1 MNSILLRASHW
12 NDYALLDSGDGDKLE
27 RFGPYVFSRPEPQA
41 IWKKNLSSKVWN
53 NISGKFIS
61 SSSTNNDEIVGKWS
75 LEKNLPDKWEMNFEN
90 LKFFA
95 TPTPFRH
102 LGFFPDQSPHWLWAA
117 KKIKLHQQLF
127 SNKTPVKILNLFGYS
142 GLASLHAAVNGA
154 TVTHIDASK
163 KAINFAFENRNL
175 SSFENL
181 PIKFITDDAVKFVQR
196 EIRRN
201 NKYDA
206 IILDPPKYGRGP
218 NGEKWELFKD
228 LPFLLNLI
236 PQILSKKPLFI
247 ILNSYAIRA
256 SYLSL
261 HYALKDIMQGFAGSV
276 QSGEL
281 CITEEQKNPR
291 QISTAIFARWEGQ
304 QIN

>member
-1 MNSILLRASHW
+1 MNSTLLHASHW
-12 NDYALLDSGDGDKLE
+12 KDYALLDSGDGDKLE

-117 KKIKLHQQLF
+117 KKIKLHLQLF
-127 SNKTPVKILNLFGYS
+127 TNKTPVKILNLFGYS

-228 LPFLLNLI
+228 LPFLLNII

-261 HYALKDIMQGFAGSV
+261 HYALKDVMQGFPGSV

-281 CITEEQKNPR
+281 CIIEDQKNPR

-304 QIN
+304 

>member
-1 MNSILLRASHW
+1 MNSILLCAPRW
-12 NDYALLDSGDGDKLE
+12 NDYTLLDSGDGDKLE
-27 RFGPYVFSRPEPQA
+27 KFGPYIFSRPEPQA
-41 IWKKNLSSKVWN
+41 IWKKNLSSKVWD

-75 LEKNLPDKWEMNFEN
+75 LDKNLPEKWEMHFEN

-127 SNKTPVKILNLFGYS
+127 SKKTPIKILNLFGYS
-142 GLASLHAAVNGA
+142 GVASLHAAANGA

-175 SSFENL
+175 SSLEHL

-261 HYALKDIMQGFAGSV
+261 HYALKDVMQGFPGSV

-281 CITEEQKNPR
+281 CITEDQNNPR

-304 QIN
+304 

>member
-1 MNSILLRASHW
+1 MNSILLHASHW
-12 NDYALLDSGDGDKLE
+12 KDYALLDSGDGDKLE

-75 LEKNLPDKWEMNFEN
+75 LDKNLPEKWEMHFEN

-127 SNKTPVKILNLFGYS
+127 SKKKPIKILNLFGYS
-142 GLASLHAAVNGA
+142 GVASLHAAANGA

-175 SSFENL
+175 SSSEHL

-201 NKYDA
+201 NRYDA

-281 CITEEQKNPR
+281 CITEDQNNPR
-291 QISTAIFARWEGQ
+291 QISTAIFARWEAQ
-304 QIN
+304 

>member
-1 MNSILLRASHW
+1 MNPILLQTSQW
-12 NDYALLDSGDGDKLE
+12 SDYALLDSGDGDKLE
-27 RFGPYVFSRPEPQA
+27 RFGPYIFSRPEPQA
-41 IWKKNLSSKVWN
+41 IWKRNLSSKVWN
-53 NISGKFIS
+53 NTSGKFIS
-61 SSSTNNDEIVGKWS
+61 SSSIDNDQIVGKWS
-75 LEKNLPDKWEMNFEN
+75 LEKNLPDKWEINFEN

-117 KKIKLHQQLF
+117 EKIKLHQQLF
-127 SNKTPVKILNLFGYS
+127 SKKTPLKILNLFGYS
-142 GLASLHAAVNGA
+142 GVASLHAAANGA

-181 PIKFITDDAVKFVQR
+181 PIKFITEDTVKFVLR

-261 HYALKDIMQGFAGSV
+261 HYALKDVMQGFTGSV

-304 QIN
+304 

>member
-1 MNSILLRASHW
+1 MNPILLQTSQW
-12 NDYALLDSGDGDKLE
+12 SDYALLDSGDGDKLE
-27 RFGPYVFSRPEPQA
+27 RFGPYIFSRPEPQA
-41 IWKKNLSSKVWN
+41 IWKRNLSSKVWN
-53 NISGKFIS
+53 NTSGKFIS
-61 SSSTNNDEIVGKWS
+61 SSSTDNDQIVGKWS
-75 LEKNLPDKWEMNFEN
+75 LEKNLPDKWEINFEN

-117 KKIKLHQQLF
+117 EKIKLHQQLF
-127 SNKTPVKILNLFGYS
+127 SKKTPPKILNLFGYS
-142 GLASLHAAVNGA
+142 GVASLHAAANGA

-181 PIKFITDDAVKFVQR
+181 PIKFITEDAVKFVQR

-261 HYALKDIMQGFAGSV
+261 HHALKDVMQGFTGSV

-304 QIN
+304 

>member
-1 MNSILLRASHW
+1 MNPILLQTSQW
-12 NDYALLDSGDGDKLE
+12 SDYALLDSGDGDKLE
-27 RFGPYVFSRPEPQA
+27 RFGPYIFSRPEPQA

-53 NISGKFIS
+53 NTSGKFIS
-61 SSSTNNDEIVGKWS
+61 SSSTDNDQIVGKWS
-75 LEKNLPDKWEMNFEN
+75 LEKNLPDKWEINFEN

-117 KKIKLHQQLF
+117 EKIKLHQQLF
-127 SNKTPVKILNLFGYS
+127 SKKTPPKILNLFGYS
-142 GLASLHAAVNGA
+142 GVASLHAAANGA
-154 TVTHIDASK
+154 RVTHIDASK

-181 PIKFITDDAVKFVQR
+181 PVKFITEDAVKFVQR

-261 HYALKDIMQGFAGSV
+261 HYALKDVMQGFTGSV

-304 QIN
+304 

>member
-1 MNSILLRASHW
+1 MNSILLTASHW
-12 NDYALLDSGDGDKLE
+12 NDYSLLDSGDGNKLE
-27 RFGPYVFSRPEPQA
+27 RFGPYIFSRPEPQA
-41 IWKKNLSSKVWN
+41 IWKKNLSSKVWT

-61 SSSTNNDEIVGKWS
+61 STSTNNDEIVGKWS
-75 LEKNLPDKWEMNFEN
+75 LIKNLPNKWEINFEN

-127 SNKTPVKILNLFGYS
+127 YNQTPLKILNLFGYS
-142 GLASLHAAVNGA
+142 GVASLHAAANGA
-154 TVTHIDASK
+154 RVTHIDASK

-261 HYALKDIMQGFAGSV
+261 HYALKDVMQGFTGSV

-304 QIN
+304 

>member
-1 MNSILLRASHW
+1 MNPILLQTSQW
-12 NDYALLDSGDGDKLE
+12 SDYALLDSGDGDKLE
-27 RFGPYVFSRPEPQA
+27 RFGPYIFSRPEPQA
-41 IWKKNLSSKVWN
+41 IWKRNLSSKVWN
-53 NISGKFIS
+53 NTSGKFIS
-61 SSSTNNDEIVGKWS
+61 SSSIDNDQIVGKWS
-75 LEKNLPDKWEMNFEN
+75 LEKNLPDKWEINFEN

-117 KKIKLHQQLF
+117 EKIKLHQQLF
-127 SNKTPVKILNLFGYS
+127 SKKTPLKILNLFGYS
-142 GLASLHAAVNGA
+142 GVASLHAAANGA

-181 PIKFITDDAVKFVQR
+181 PIKFITEDTVKFVLR

-218 NGEKWELFKD
+218 NGEKWELYKD

-261 HYALKDIMQGFAGSV
+261 HYALKDVMQGFAGSV

>member
-1 MNSILLRASHW
+1 MDPILLQTSQW
-12 NDYALLDSGDGDKLE
+12 SDYALLDSGDGDKLE
-27 RFGPYVFSRPEPQA
+27 RFGPYIFSRPEPQA

-53 NISGKFIS
+53 NTSGKFIS
-61 SSSTNNDEIVGKWS
+61 SSSIDNDQIVGKWS
-75 LEKNLPDKWEMNFEN
+75 LEKNLPDKWEINFEN

-117 KKIKLHQQLF
+117 EKIKLHQQLF
-127 SNKTPVKILNLFGYS
+127 SKKTPLKILNLFGYS
-142 GLASLHAAVNGA
+142 GVASLHAAANGA

-181 PIKFITDDAVKFVQR
+181 PIKFITEDTVKFVLR

-261 HYALKDIMQGFAGSV
+261 HYALKDVMQGFTGSV

-304 QIN
+304 

>member
-1 MNSILLRASHW
+1 MNPILLQTSQW
-12 NDYALLDSGDGDKLE
+12 SDYALLDSGDGDKLE
-27 RFGPYVFSRPEPQA
+27 RFGPYIFSRPEPQA

-53 NISGKFIS
+53 NTSGKFIS
-61 SSSTNNDEIVGKWS
+61 SSSTDNDQIVGKWS
-75 LEKNLPDKWEMNFEN
+75 LEKNLPDKWEINFEN

-117 KKIKLHQQLF
+117 EKIKLHQQLF
-127 SNKTPVKILNLFGYS
+127 SKKTPLKILNLFGYS
-142 GLASLHAAVNGA
+142 GVASLHAAANGA

-163 KAINFAFENRNL
+163 KAINFAFKNRNL
-175 SSFENL
+175 SSFENH
-181 PIKFITDDAVKFVQR
+181 PIKFITEDAVKFVQR

-261 HYALKDIMQGFAGSV
+261 HYALKDVMQGFAGSV

-304 QIN
+304 

>member
-1 MNSILLRASHW
+1 MNSILLTASHW
-12 NDYALLDSGDGDKLE
+12 NDYSLLDSGDGNKLE
-27 RFGPYVFSRPEPQA
+27 RFGPYIFSRPEPQA
-41 IWKKNLSSKVWN
+41 IWKKNLSSKVWT

-61 SSSTNNDEIVGKWS
+61 STSTNNDEIVGKWS
-75 LEKNLPDKWEMNFEN
+75 LEKNLPNKWEINFEN

-127 SNKTPVKILNLFGYS
+127 YNQIPLKILNLFGYS
-142 GLASLHAAVNGA
+142 GVASLHAAANGA
-154 TVTHIDASK
+154 RVTHIDASK

-261 HYALKDIMQGFAGSV
+261 HHALKDVMQGFTGSV

-304 QIN
+304 

>member
-1 MNSILLRASHW
+1 MNPILLQTSQW
-12 NDYALLDSGDGDKLE
+12 SDYALLDSGDGDKLE
-27 RFGPYVFSRPEPQA
+27 RFGPYIFSRPEPQA

-53 NISGKFIS
+53 NTSGKFIS
-61 SSSTNNDEIVGKWS
+61 SSSTDNDQIVGKWS
-75 LEKNLPDKWEMNFEN
+75 LEKNLPDKWEINFEN

-117 KKIKLHQQLF
+117 EKIKLHQQLF
-127 SNKTPVKILNLFGYS
+127 SKKTPLKILNLFGYS
-142 GLASLHAAVNGA
+142 GVASLHAAANGA

-181 PIKFITDDAVKFVQR
+181 PIKFITEDAVKFVQR

-261 HYALKDIMQGFAGSV
+261 HYALKDVMQGFPGSV

-281 CITEEQKNPR
+281 CITEKQNNPR

-304 QIN
+304 

>member
-1 MNSILLRASHW
+1 MNPILLQTSQW
-12 NDYALLDSGDGDKLE
+12 SDYALLDSGDGDKLE
-27 RFGPYVFSRPEPQA
+27 RFGPYIFSRPEPQA

-53 NISGKFIS
+53 NTSGKFIS
-61 SSSTNNDEIVGKWS
+61 SSSTDNDQIVGKWS
-75 LEKNLPDKWEMNFEN
+75 LEKNLPDKWEINFEN

-117 KKIKLHQQLF
+117 EKIKLHQHLF
-127 SNKTPVKILNLFGYS
+127 SKKTPLKILNLFGYS
-142 GLASLHAAVNGA
+142 GVASIHAAANGA

-181 PIKFITDDAVKFVQR
+181 PIKFITEDAVKFVQR

-247 ILNSYAIRA
+247 ILSSYAIRA

-261 HYALKDIMQGFAGSV
+261 HFALKDVMQGFTGSV

-304 QIN
+304 

>member
-1 MNSILLRASHW
+1 MNPILLQTSQW
-12 NDYALLDSGDGDKLE
+12 NDYALLDCGDGDKLE
-27 RFGPYVFSRPEPQA
+27 RFGPYIFSRPEPQA
-41 IWKKNLSSKVWN
+41 IWKKNLSSNVWE

-61 SSSTNNDEIVGKWS
+61 SSSTNNEEIIGKWS
-75 LEKNLPDKWEMNFEN
+75 LEKNLPNKWEINFEN

-102 LGFFPDQSPHWLWAA
+102 LGFFPDQSPHWLWVA

-127 SNKTPVKILNLFGYS
+127 SQKTPIKILNLFGYS
-142 GLASLHAAVNGA
+142 GVASLHAAVNGA
-154 TVTHIDASK
+154 NVTHIDASK

-181 PIKFITDDAVKFVQR
+181 PIKFITDDAVKFVLR

-261 HYALKDIMQGFAGSV
+261 HYALKDVMQGFAGSV

-281 CITEEQKNPR
+281 CITEEQNNPR
-291 QISTAIFARWEGQ
+291 QISTAIFARWEAQ

>member
-1 MNSILLRASHW
+1 MNPILLQTSQW
-12 NDYALLDSGDGDKLE
+12 SDYALLDSGDGDKLE
-27 RFGPYVFSRPEPQA
+27 RFGPYIFSRPEPQA
-41 IWKKNLSSKVWN
+41 IWKRNLSSKVWN
-53 NISGKFIS
+53 NTSGKFIS
-61 SSSTNNDEIVGKWS
+61 SSSTDNDQIVGKWS
-75 LEKNLPDKWEMNFEN
+75 LEKNLPDKWEINFEN

-117 KKIKLHQQLF
+117 EKIKLHQQLF
-127 SNKTPVKILNLFGYS
+127 PKKTPPKILNLFGYS
-142 GLASLHAAVNGA
+142 GVASLHAAANGA

-163 KAINFAFENRNL
+163 KAINFAFENKNL

-181 PIKFITDDAVKFVQR
+181 PVKFITEDAVKFVQR

-261 HYALKDIMQGFAGSV
+261 HHALKDVMQGFTGSV

-291 QISTAIFARWEGQ
+291 QISTAIFARWESQ
-304 QIN
+304 

>member
-1 MNSILLRASHW
+1 MNPILLQTSQW
-12 NDYALLDSGDGDKLE
+12 SDYALLDSGDGDKLE
-27 RFGPYVFSRPEPQA
+27 RFGPYIFSRPEPQA

-53 NISGKFIS
+53 NTSGKFIS
-61 SSSTNNDEIVGKWS
+61 SSSTDNDQIVGKWS
-75 LEKNLPDKWEMNFEN
+75 LEKNLPDKWEINFEN

-117 KKIKLHQQLF
+117 EKIKLHQQLF
-127 SNKTPVKILNLFGYS
+127 SKKTPLKILNLFGYS
-142 GLASLHAAVNGA
+142 GVASLHAAANGA

-181 PIKFITDDAVKFVQR
+181 PIKFITEDAVKFVQR

-261 HYALKDIMQGFAGSV
+261 HYALKDVMQGFTGSV

-304 QIN
+304 

>member
-1 MNSILLRASHW
+1 MNSILLNASRW
-12 NDYALLDSGDGDKLE
+12 NDYSLLDSGDGDKLE
-27 RFGPYVFSRPEPQA
+27 RFGPYIFSRPEPQA
-41 IWKKNLSSKVWN
+41 IWKKNLSSKVWT

-61 SSSTNNDEIVGKWS
+61 STSTNNDEIVGKWS
-75 LEKNLPDKWEMNFEN
+75 LIKNLPNKWEINFEN

-127 SNKTPVKILNLFGYS
+127 YNQTPLKILNLFGYS
-142 GLASLHAAVNGA
+142 GVASLHAAANGA
-154 TVTHIDASK
+154 RVTHIDASK

-261 HYALKDIMQGFAGSV
+261 HYALKDVMQGFTGSV

-304 QIN
+304 

>member
-1 MNSILLRASHW
+1 MNPILLQTSQW
-12 NDYALLDSGDGDKLE
+12 SDYALLDSGDGDKLE
-27 RFGPYVFSRPEPQA
+27 RFGPYIFSRPEPQA

-53 NISGKFIS
+53 NTSGKFIS
-61 SSSTNNDEIVGKWS
+61 SSSTDNDQIVGKWS
-75 LEKNLPDKWEMNFEN
+75 LEKNLPDKWEINFEN

-117 KKIKLHQQLF
+117 EKIKLHQQLF
-127 SNKTPVKILNLFGYS
+127 SKKTPPKILNLFGYS
-142 GLASLHAAVNGA
+142 GVASLHAAANGA

-181 PIKFITDDAVKFVQR
+181 PIKFITEDTVKFVLR

-261 HYALKDIMQGFAGSV
+261 HYALKDVMQGFTGSV

-291 QISTAIFARWEGQ
+291 QISTAIFARWECQ

>member
-1 MNSILLRASHW
+1 MNPILLQTSQW
-12 NDYALLDSGDGDKLE
+12 SDYALLDSGDGDKLE
-27 RFGPYVFSRPEPQA
+27 RFGPYIFSRPEPQA
-41 IWKKNLSSKVWN
+41 IWKRNLSSKVWN
-53 NISGKFIS
+53 NTSGKFIS
-61 SSSTNNDEIVGKWS
+61 SSSTDNDQIVGKWS
-75 LEKNLPDKWEMNFEN
+75 LEKNLPDKWEINFEN

-117 KKIKLHQQLF
+117 EKIKLHQQLF
-127 SNKTPVKILNLFGYS
+127 SKKTPLKILNLFGYS
-142 GLASLHAAVNGA
+142 GVASLHAAANGA

-181 PIKFITDDAVKFVQR
+181 PIKFITEDAVKFVQR

-247 ILNSYAIRA
+247 ILNSYAIRS

-261 HYALKDIMQGFAGSV
+261 HYALKDVMQGFTGSV

-304 QIN
+304 

>member
-1 MNSILLRASHW
+1 MNSILLTASHW
-12 NDYALLDSGDGDKLE
+12 SDYALLDSGDGNKLE
-27 RFGPYVFSRPEPQA
+27 RFGPYIFSRPEPQA
-41 IWKKNLSSKVWN
+41 IWKKNLSSKVWT

-61 SSSTNNDEIVGKWS
+61 STSTNNDEIVGKWS
-75 LEKNLPDKWEMNFEN
+75 LEKNLPNKWEINFEN

-127 SNKTPVKILNLFGYS
+127 YNQTPLKILNLFGYS
-142 GLASLHAAVNGA
+142 GVASLHAAANGA
-154 TVTHIDASK
+154 RVTHIDASK

-261 HYALKDIMQGFAGSV
+261 HYALKDVMQGFPGSV

-281 CITEEQKNPR
+281 CITEDQNNPR

-304 QIN
+304 

>member
-1 MNSILLRASHW
+1 MNPILLQTSQW
-12 NDYALLDSGDGDKLE
+12 SDYALLDSGDGDKLE
-27 RFGPYVFSRPEPQA
+27 RFGPYIFSRPEPQA

-53 NISGKFIS
+53 NTSGKFIS
-61 SSSTNNDEIVGKWS
+61 SSSTDNDQIVGKWS
-75 LEKNLPDKWEMNFEN
+75 LEKNLPDKWEINFES

-117 KKIKLHQQLF
+117 EKIKLHQQLF
-127 SNKTPVKILNLFGYS
+127 SKKTPPKILNLFGYS
-142 GLASLHAAVNGA
+142 GVASLHAAANGA

-181 PIKFITDDAVKFVQR
+181 PVKFITEDAVKFVQR

-261 HYALKDIMQGFAGSV
+261 HHALKDVMQGFPGSV

-291 QISTAIFARWEGQ
+291 QISTAIFARWEAQ

>member
-1 MNSILLRASHW
+1 MNSVLLCASRW

-27 RFGPYVFSRPEPQA
+27 RFGPYIFSRPEPQA
-41 IWKKNLSSKVWN
+41 IWSKNLSSKVWD

-75 LEKNLPDKWEMNFEN
+75 LDKNLPDKWEMHFEN

-127 SNKTPVKILNLFGYS
+127 SKKTPIKILNLFGYS
-142 GLASLHAAVNGA
+142 GIASLHAATNGA

-175 SSFENL
+175 SSLEHL

-201 NKYDA
+201 NRYDA

-236 PQILSKKPLFI
+236 PQILSQKPLFI

-304 QIN
+304 QVN

>member
-1 MNSILLRASHW
+1 MNPILLQTSQW
-12 NDYALLDSGDGDKLE
+12 SDYALLDSGDGDKLE
-27 RFGPYVFSRPEPQA
+27 RFGPYIFSRPEPQA

-53 NISGKFIS
+53 NTSGKFIS
-61 SSSTNNDEIVGKWS
+61 SSSTDNDQIVGKWS
-75 LEKNLPDKWEMNFEN
+75 LEKNLPDKWEINFEN

-117 KKIKLHQQLF
+117 EKIKLHQQLF
-127 SNKTPVKILNLFGYS
+127 SKKTPLKILNLFGYS
-142 GLASLHAAVNGA
+142 GVASLHAAANGA

-181 PIKFITDDAVKFVQR
+181 PIKFITEDAVKFVQR

-261 HYALKDIMQGFAGSV
+261 HHALKDVMQGFTGSV

-304 QIN
+304 

>member
-1 MNSILLRASHW
+1 MNSILLTASHW
-12 NDYALLDSGDGDKLE
+12 SDYALLDSGDGNKLE
-27 RFGPYVFSRPEPQA
+27 RFGPYIFSRPEPQA
-41 IWKKNLSSKVWN
+41 IWKKNLSPKVWK
-53 NISGKFIS
+53 NISGKLIS

-75 LEKNLPDKWEMNFEN
+75 LEKNLPNKWEINFEN

-95 TPTPFRH
+95 TPSPFRH

-127 SNKTPVKILNLFGYS
+127 YNQTPLKILNLFGYS
-142 GLASLHAAVNGA
+142 GVASLHAAANGA
-154 TVTHIDASK
+154 RVTHIDASK

-261 HYALKDIMQGFAGSV
+261 HYALKDVMQGFAGSV

-304 QIN
+304 

>member
-1 MNSILLRASHW
+1 LNSILLHASHW
-12 NDYALLDSGDGDKLE
+12 KDYALLDSGDGDKLE

-75 LEKNLPDKWEMNFEN
+75 LDKNLPEKWEMHFEN

-127 SNKTPVKILNLFGYS
+127 SKKKPIKILNLFGYS
-142 GLASLHAAVNGA
+142 GVASLHAAANGA

-175 SSFENL
+175 SSSEHL

-201 NKYDA
+201 NRYDA

-281 CITEEQKNPR
+281 CITEDQNNPR

-304 QIN
+304 

>member
-1 MNSILLRASHW
+1 MNPILLQTSQW
-12 NDYALLDSGDGDKLE
+12 SDYALLDSGDGDKLE
-27 RFGPYVFSRPEPQA
+27 RFGPYIFSRPEPQA

-53 NISGKFIS
+53 NTSGKFIS
-61 SSSTNNDEIVGKWS
+61 SSSTDNDQIVGKWS
-75 LEKNLPDKWEMNFEN
+75 LEKNLPDKWEINFEN

-117 KKIKLHQQLF
+117 EKIKIHQQLF
-127 SNKTPVKILNLFGYS
+127 SKKTPLKILNLFGYS
-142 GLASLHAAVNGA
+142 GVASLHAAANGA

-175 SSFENL
+175 SSFENH
-181 PIKFITDDAVKFVQR
+181 PIKFITEDAVKFVQR

-261 HYALKDIMQGFAGSV
+261 HYALKDVMQGFTGSV

-304 QIN
+304 

>member
-1 MNSILLRASHW
+1 MNPILLQTSQW
-12 NDYALLDSGDGDKLE
+12 SDYALLDSGDGDKLE
-27 RFGPYVFSRPEPQA
+27 RFGPYIFSRPEPQA

-53 NISGKFIS
+53 NTSGKFIS
-61 SSSTNNDEIVGKWS
+61 SSSTDNDQIVGKWS
-75 LEKNLPDKWEMNFEN
+75 LEKNLPDKWEINFEN

-117 KKIKLHQQLF
+117 EKIKLHQQLF
-127 SNKTPVKILNLFGYS
+127 SKKTPLKILNLFGYS
-142 GLASLHAAVNGA
+142 GVASLHAAANGA

-181 PIKFITDDAVKFVQR
+181 PIKFITEDAVKFVQR

-261 HYALKDIMQGFAGSV
+261 HYALKDVMQGFTGSV

-281 CITEEQKNPR
+281 CITENQNNPR

-304 QIN
+304 

>member
-1 MNSILLRASHW
+1 MNSVLLCASRW
-12 NDYALLDSGDGDKLE
+12 NDYTLLDSGDGDKLE
-27 RFGPYVFSRPEPQA
+27 KFGPYIFSRPEPQA
-41 IWKKNLSSKVWN
+41 IWKKNLSSKVWD

-75 LEKNLPDKWEMNFEN
+75 LDKNLPEKWEMHFEN

-127 SNKTPVKILNLFGYS
+127 SKRTPIKILNLFGYS
-142 GLASLHAAVNGA
+142 GVASLHAAANGA
-154 TVTHIDASK
+154 IVTHIDASK
-163 KAINFAFENRNL
+163 KAINFAFEKRNL
-175 SSFENL
+175 SSLEHL

-261 HYALKDIMQGFAGSV
+261 HYALKDVMQGFPGSV

-281 CITEEQKNPR
+281 CITEDQNNPR

-304 QIN
+304 

>member
-1 MNSILLRASHW
+1 MNPILLQTSQW
-12 NDYALLDSGDGDKLE
+12 SDYALLDSGDGDKLE
-27 RFGPYVFSRPEPQA
+27 RFGPYIFSRPEPQA
-41 IWKKNLSSKVWN
+41 IWKKNLSSKVWT

-61 SSSTNNDEIVGKWS
+61 STSTNNDEIVGKWS
-75 LEKNLPDKWEMNFEN
+75 LEKNLPDKWEINFEN

-102 LGFFPDQSPHWLWAA
+102 LGFFPDQSPHWLWASE
-117 KKIKLHQQLF
+117 KIKLHQQLF
-127 SNKTPVKILNLFGYS
+127 SKKTPPKILNLFGYS
-142 GLASLHAAVNGA
+142 GVASLHAAANGA

-181 PIKFITDDAVKFVQR
+181 PIKFITEDAVKFVQR

-261 HYALKDIMQGFAGSV
+261 HYALKDVMQGFPGSV

-281 CITEEQKNPR
+281 CIPEDQNNPR
-291 QISTAIFARWEGQ
+291 QISTAIFASWEGQ
-304 QIN
+304 

>member
-1 MNSILLRASHW
+1 MNSILLHASHW
-12 NDYALLDSGDGDKLE
+12 KDYALLDSGDGDKLE

-75 LEKNLPDKWEMNFEN
+75 LDKNLPEKWEMHFEN

-127 SNKTPVKILNLFGYS
+127 SKKKPIKILNLFGYS
-142 GLASLHAAVNGA
+142 GVASLHAAANGA

-175 SSFENL
+175 SSSEHL

-201 NKYDA
+201 NRYDA

-261 HYALKDIMQGFAGSV
+261 HYALKEVMQGFAGSI

>member
-1 MNSILLRASHW
+1 MKPILLQTSQW
-12 NDYALLDSGDGDKLE
+12 SDYALLDSGDGDKLE
-27 RFGPYVFSRPEPQA
+27 RFGPYIFSRPEPQA

-53 NISGKFIS
+53 NTSGKFIS
-61 SSSTNNDEIVGKWS
+61 SSSTDNDQIVGKWS
-75 LEKNLPDKWEMNFEN
+75 LEKNLPDKWEINFEN

-117 KKIKLHQQLF
+117 EKIKLHQQLF
-127 SNKTPVKILNLFGYS
+127 AKKTPPKILNLFGYS
-142 GLASLHAAVNGA
+142 GVASLHAAANGA

-181 PIKFITDDAVKFVQR
+181 PIKFITEDAVKFVQR

-261 HYALKDIMQGFAGSV
+261 HHALKDVMQGFTGSV

-304 QIN
+304 

>member
-1 MNSILLRASHW
+1 MNPILLQTLQWS
-12 NDYALLDSGDGDKLE
+12 DYALLDSGDGDKLE
-27 RFGPYVFSRPEPQA
+27 RFGPYIFSRPEPQA

-53 NISGKFIS
+53 NTSGKFIS
-61 SSSTNNDEIVGKWS
+61 SSSTDNDQIVGKWS
-75 LEKNLPDKWEMNFEN
+75 LEKNLPDKWEINFEN

-117 KKIKLHQQLF
+117 EKIKLHQQLF
-127 SNKTPVKILNLFGYS
+127 SKKTPPKILNLFGYS
-142 GLASLHAAVNGA
+142 GVASLHAAANGA

-181 PIKFITDDAVKFVQR
+181 PIKFITEDAVKFVQR

-261 HYALKDIMQGFAGSV
+261 HYALKDVMQGFTGSV

-304 QIN
+304 

>member
-1 MNSILLRASHW
+1 MNPILLHTTQW

-27 RFGPYVFSRPEPQA
+27 RFGPYIFSRPEPQA
-41 IWKKNLSSKVWN
+41 IWKKNLSSKVWD

-90 LKFFA
+90 IKFFA
-95 TPTPFRH
+95 SPTPFRH

-127 SNKTPVKILNLFGYS
+127 SKKTPLKILNLFGYS
-142 GLASLHAAVNGA
+142 GLASLHAAANGA

-261 HYALKDIMQGFAGSV
+261 HYALKDIMQGFAGSI

-291 QISTAIFARWEGQ
+291 QISTAIFARWESQ

>member
-1 MNSILLRASHW
+1 MNPIVLQTSQWS
-12 NDYALLDSGDGDKLE
+12 DYALLDSGDGDKLE
-27 RFGPYVFSRPEPQA
+27 RFGPYIFSRPEPQA

-53 NISGKFIS
+53 NTSGKFIS
-61 SSSTNNDEIVGKWS
+61 SSSTDNDQIVGKWS
-75 LEKNLPDKWEMNFEN
+75 LEKNLPDKWEINFEN

-117 KKIKLHQQLF
+117 EKIKLHQQLF
-127 SNKTPVKILNLFGYS
+127 SKKTPPKILNLFGYS
-142 GLASLHAAVNGA
+142 GVASLHAASNGA

-181 PIKFITDDAVKFVQR
+181 PIKFITEDAVKFVQR

-261 HYALKDIMQGFAGSV
+261 HHALKDVMQGFTGSV

-304 QIN
+304 

>member
-1 MNSILLRASHW
+1 MNPILLQTSQW
-12 NDYALLDSGDGDKLE
+12 SDYALLDSGDGDKLE
-27 RFGPYVFSRPEPQA
+27 RFGPYIFSRPEPQA

-53 NISGKFIS
+53 NTSGKFIS
-61 SSSTNNDEIVGKWS
+61 SSSIDNDQIVGKWS
-75 LEKNLPDKWEMNFEN
+75 LEKNLPDKWEINFEN

-117 KKIKLHQQLF
+117 EKIKLHQQLF
-127 SNKTPVKILNLFGYS
+127 SKKTPPKILNLFGYS
-142 GLASLHAAVNGA
+142 GVASLHAAANGA

-181 PIKFITDDAVKFVQR
+181 PVKFITEDAVKFVQR

-261 HYALKDIMQGFAGSV
+261 HHALKDVMQGFTGSV

-304 QIN
+304 